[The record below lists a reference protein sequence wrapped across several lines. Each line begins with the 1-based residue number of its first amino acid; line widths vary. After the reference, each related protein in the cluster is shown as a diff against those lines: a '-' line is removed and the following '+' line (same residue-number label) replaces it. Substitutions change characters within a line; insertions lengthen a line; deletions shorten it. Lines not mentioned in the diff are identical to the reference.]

1 MYVLRFMLYPACYVI
16 GWLPD
21 SISLMVILITG
32 KDLTYLRIFAN
43 ASAGLTGLTVSLCY
57 LFSQQHLQVSHSV
70 GDATERNNANNQA
83 ITSRPGRR
91 GQTVG
96 SATDLD
102 DPNVDVDVDDGEEE
116 VYPKRSTGNIS
127 RSSPYAENMD
137 MNPIHDDHT
146 TSSL

>member
-1 MYVLRFMLYPACYVI
+1 MLYPACYVV

-21 SISLMVILITG
+21 SFSLMAILITG
-32 KDLTYLRIFAN
+32 KDLTYLRILAN
-43 ASAGLTGLTVSLCY
+43 ASAGLTGFTVSLCY
-57 LFSQQHLQVSHSV
+57 LFSQQHLQASHSV
-70 GDATERNNANNQA
+70 GNDTGHSSGSNQA

-116 VYPKRSTGNIS
+116 VYPKRSTGNIP

-137 MNPIHDDHT
+137 MNPIHDHHICEI
-146 TSSL
+146 